1 MKLNVDCLLWVKTRF
16 PAEANVDPV
25 GFVRTV
31 VLDAQ
36 DRGQGKESQIATRT
50 RYLNRLT
57 PVSVMTKAT
66 EQGLF
71 EAARATLVPYFELVD
86 KTKEKEQEGS
96 TNAEGVEASSGGD
109 AAPAAT
115 DKGEEKKPFT
125 YAIRP
130 TIRNHSTLKRDFVIK
145 EIAGLI
151 NDERHKVNLDNPD
164 KVILIDIYQVCILPT
179 PPLKPRLL

>member
-71 EAARATLVPYFELVD
+71 EAARATLAPYFELVD

-125 YAIRP
+125 VSCVFRP
-130 TIRNHSTLKRDFVIK
+130 PFPVDTRLCSYFVCWSLRYSHPLFGRAHS
-145 EIAGLI
+145 
-151 NDERHKVNLDNPD
+151 
-164 KVILIDIYQVCILPT
+164 LPM
-179 PPLKPRLL
+179 